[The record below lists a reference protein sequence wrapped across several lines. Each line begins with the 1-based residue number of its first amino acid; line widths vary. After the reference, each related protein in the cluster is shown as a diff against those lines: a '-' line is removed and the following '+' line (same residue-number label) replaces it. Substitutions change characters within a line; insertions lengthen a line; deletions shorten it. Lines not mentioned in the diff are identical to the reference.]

1 MTRFQSI
8 ATILVAAIL
17 ANDSAIASS
26 EESSGVVDK
35 ITQAATDNRTR
46 LAFDGKTFS
55 GPAYDK
61 LVAESKEA
69 QFLLIGEE
77 HGIAENP
84 LLAAQLF
91 VELSDD
97 GYEHLAIEISPTMA
111 TVLDRTLYDDGIDG
125 LRALFA
131 RRGGEPAFFGMDE
144 EAELIA
150 AARQT
155 SKRKKPVL
163 LGVDYEV
170 ASDPIL
176 LEILKEKRKPKAA
189 ANALDAL
196 IAASDAAWAKYYETS
211 GPQFLFSFSG
221 DPALVRSVKEAWPG
235 RDQEA
240 ETILNTLEETL
251 EINKLWVE
259 RKPWESN
266 ARRAAHFRSNFLQ
279 HWEGLATRK
288 GGPKI
293 VVKLGASHLVRG
305 RNMVGTFDLGTLLP
319 EIAALH
325 GEETLSLLVLPGAGS
340 MTAVLDPTTWTFRE
354 APGKDGYAVGVE
366 AVTAA
371 AYDDAFTLID
381 LRPLRQH
388 ITPRV
393 AKSHGDLARI
403 IHGFDM
409 MLIFTGSTAAG
420 ELVHDA
426 PSRAVE

>member
-1 MTRFQSI
+1 MFKIFTI
-8 ATILVAAIL
+8 AAGSLAAL
-17 ANDSAIASS
+17 LNFNAANATS
-26 EESSGVVDK
+26 EESPGPTDK
-35 ITQAATDNRTR
+35 ITQAASDNRLR
-46 LAFDGKTFS
+46 LLFDGETFS
-55 GPAYDK
+55 GPAWEK
-61 LVAESKEA
+61 LVAESREA

-111 TVLDRTLYDDGIDG
+111 TVLDRTLYEDGLDG
-125 LRALFA
+125 LRDLFT

-150 AARQT
+150 IARET
-155 SKRKKPVL
+155 STKKKPVL

-189 ANALDAL
+189 ANALDSL
-196 IAASDAAWAKYYETS
+196 IVASDAAWAKYYETR
-211 GPQFLFSFSG
+211 GPQYLFSFSG
-221 DPALVRSVKEAWPG
+221 DPALVRAVKEAWPG
-235 RDQEA
+235 RDKEA

-266 ARRAAHFRSNFLQ
+266 ARRAANFRSNFLQ
-279 HWEGLATRK
+279 HWEYLATRK
-288 GGPKI
+288 GGPKMM
-293 VVKLGASHLVRG
+293 VKLGASHLVRG
-305 RNMVGTFDLGTLLP
+305 RNMVETFDLGTLLP
-319 EIAALH
+319 EVAALH
-325 GEETLSLLVLPGAGS
+325 GEVTLSLLVLPGAGS

-354 APGKDGYAVGVE
+354 APGKDSYAVGVE

-371 AYDDAFTLID
+371 AYEDAFTLID

-403 IHGFDM
+403 VHGFDM
-409 MLIFTGSTAAG
+409 MLIFAGGTASG
-420 ELVHDA
+420 EFVHEA